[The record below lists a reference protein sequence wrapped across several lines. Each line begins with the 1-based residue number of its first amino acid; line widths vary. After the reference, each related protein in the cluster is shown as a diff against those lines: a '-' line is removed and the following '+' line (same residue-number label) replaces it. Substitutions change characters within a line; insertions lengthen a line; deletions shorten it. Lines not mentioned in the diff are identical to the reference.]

1 MNGIAR
7 KRRAL
12 GRTFESATLLLCLTV
27 CATGAQAQKTASAQ
41 TAAALATVR
50 NVTRTTIPRGERV
63 TVEFTGE
70 VSYAGDRVPN
80 PDRMY
85 LDFKNSSVTSNVV
98 ASVGSL
104 GAGPLVT
111 AVRIARHSERTTRL
125 VLHLNGNP
133 RYS

>member
-12 GRTFESATLLLCLTV
+12 RRTFESAALLLCLTMCTPV
-27 CATGAQAQKTASAQ
+27 LRAQKGASAQ
-41 TAAALATVR
+41 TALGLATVR
-50 NVTRTTIPRGERV
+50 NVSRTIIPRGERV

-85 LDFKNSSVTSNVV
+85 LDFKNSLVTSNVV
-98 ASVGSL
+98 ASVGAL
-104 GAGPLVT
+104 GGGPLVT
-111 AVRIARHSERTTRL
+111 ALRIARHSERTHPLRL
-125 VLHLNGNP
+125 LL
-133 RYS
+133 S